1 MPHTTLTTIQAR
13 DTDFLL
19 IRDPHRQTPRLS
31 IDSAAGSSSATAKEL
46 KAATPYTV
54 IVREIPR
61 VFVAGQTE
69 PQRPVY
75 IPGAP
80 DTLDLVGRYNQLQ
93 VRRCKHCLIALFFD
107 YYLNIFTV

>member
-1 MPHTTLTTIQAR
+1 MYNEQAR

-19 IRDPHRQTPRLS
+19 IRDPNRHAPRLS
-31 IDSAAGSSSATAKEL
+31 IDSATGTTATAKEL

-80 DTLDLVGRYNQLQ
+80 DTLDLIGRYNQLQ
-93 VRRCKHCLIALFFD
+93 VRRYTGA
-107 YYLNIFTV
+107 VQ